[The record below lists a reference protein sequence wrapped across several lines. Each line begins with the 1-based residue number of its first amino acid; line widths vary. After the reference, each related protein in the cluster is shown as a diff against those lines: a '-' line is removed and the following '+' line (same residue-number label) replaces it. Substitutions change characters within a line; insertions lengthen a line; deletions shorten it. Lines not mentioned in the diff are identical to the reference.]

1 MIRRA
6 NELKCWLLVA
16 GLWVTS
22 VILIGL
28 LARVTW
34 VLLRFG
40 WELMP

>member
-6 NELKCWLLVA
+6 NELKFWLLVA
-16 GLWVTS
+16 GVWVTT

-28 LARVTW
+28 LARFTW
-34 VLLRFG
+34 LLLRFG